1 MGASKSLQDVPRHL
15 SQHPVFPTRFG
26 PLDATFHGGSDDVV
40 GGGYYGGREGKA
52 LRGKVMCDLRER
64 VKRSVKD
71 GRAGG
76 GSSMYGS

>member
-1 MGASKSLQDVPRHL
+1 M
-15 SQHPVFPTRFG
+15 
-26 PLDATFHGGSDDVV
+26 DATFHGGSDDVV

-64 VKRSVKD
+64 VKRSVED

-76 GSSMYGS
+76 GSNMYGS